1 MIKTLLLTLALLV
14 AFPAAAQ
21 VPFDDL
27 PEQTTLDP
35 TNQILVVDTTLADPL
50 QQQRRMMLRRA
61 LDWVTANPAGTATDT
76 LATLGIGGTVYNFAG
91 GGGTA
96 DGVLTDGSVSGDTA
110 TFTRSIGADVDVSGF
125 FSASN
130 LIAGSGITLT
140 PGAGN
145 NRTIV
150 ANSQPFALYEE
161 GIELT
166 SNLHGINFRGF
177 EVVVLDTPQGI
188 ANIRFGS
195 ILQDEGTELS
205 EDGSHIVNYTGA
217 GITSSFNNTTKA
229 LTVNVPGGTTLTAAA
244 TSGLLISGNA
254 ISFSPSRLSRFGAAE
269 PAARSDDLVLKNES
283 DANSPGLISVHNFL
297 EGIAGNNLSVDGN
310 NRQLNAEAADG
321 VLDLLNVSTTGARQ
335 LNLTLGRSEGL
346 AALTDTVQLPIATWA
361 VANDAL
367 ATGTAPPARLG
378 TGTRNSTTFLRGDGV
393 YAAAGGGGTVDG
405 VVSTAHLSTTGAR
418 QLDLT
423 LERTNGLSD
432 LQTGINLPIATW
444 AVEDN
449 ADVVGTAEPFRLGTG
464 TRDGTRFLKDDG
476 VWSPIPVAAMPD
488 WVDLPETPSTIT
500 ADGCVAGNAAGDAL
514 EFVTC
519 GSGGGGTDV
528 VANPGGSPSDDLTTV
543 TIAGTDYSIVADSGT
558 VSVFRTSLKDLTR
571 GTLQSTWE
579 QILDWDAA
587 NHVINYG
594 GFIRYSDS
602 TGRERVEIPPG
613 GGGLYLV
620 ATSIS
625 VASNLNNTRYTA
637 QVRFTIE
644 RGGVETEQ
652 PEIASCYD
660 RGSNTSDA
668 AAVSTCTVAHAVIY
682 NLQAGDRIGVQ
693 DRTQDS
699 ARQHSIVGAESF
711 VQIWRL
717 MEAASGGAVVAWAE
731 DGNTD
736 LIPSGKLG
744 SSVGTGEF
752 LYRDQ
757 TGPFWRSIVGA
768 SGGAQGDQ
776 VLVMDNSIVS
786 AIDGGSTGQ
795 VFTRT
800 NNSFAMSDP
809 TLTGLTDTP
818 ATITADECLAGDAAG
833 TALVFQ
839 TCGTGGGG
847 TGDITAVNTPTN
859 SGMLGGET
867 TGDVT
872 LGLDVSNLA
881 GYTSTVS
888 AIDHIAVSDES
899 ETDDPTRRL
908 TLSELATFAAAQANG
923 GIASTLGQFHI
934 QSNELPI
941 ATAVADADRVVG
953 WDQSAFSTRAFE
965 ASTLRDYVT
974 DGLVEVEANPGGAPA
989 AELSTITID
998 GTDYSIEGGG
1008 GGGTDAVFEHTTIA
1022 THTQTTNIGNTDA
1035 LAVTLD
1041 RNPAAGTLLKVVIV
1055 TTSESGGGTDT
1066 SYASTY
1072 LDSDDYLAL
1081 TEITALP
1088 NGNQTETDTALNV
1101 PFVGANDSALPT
1113 VSRALTL
1120 NRGSG
1125 TTIYVRINGFF
1136 ARYEPFVLTVEEL
1149 SIDGGGGGGGSTTF
1163 TALTDTPAAITADE
1177 CVAGN
1182 SAGDALEF
1190 VTCGA
1195 GGGGGDITAVLT
1207 ATDSGLTG
1215 GTTSGSADLAIADGG
1230 ITNVRIATDAV
1241 TRAKIG
1247 EAAVGTLE
1255 IASGGV
1261 GNSDLANDS
1270 VTNAKIANSA
1280 IGQHK
1285 IATGGVSNNN
1295 LSSGSVST
1303 VKIAAQAVT
1312 GVKIE
1317 ADVHLDG
1324 NPTTT
1329 TQADSDDSTRI
1340 ATTAFVQAN
1349 SGGGGGGDITAVLTG
1364 SGSGLTGGTTSGSAN
1379 LAIGNL
1385 AVTTPRLASNAV
1397 TTNKIAS
1404 GAVGTTDLANRAVT
1418 GGKIASSVSLAG
1430 NPTTTTQADSDDS
1443 TRIATTAFVQSVSG
1457 GGTGDITAVTTA
1469 SGSGLAGGVLTGA
1482 ADLSLSLNGMGS
1494 GGALEGRDE
1503 FPFDDKSDATQR
1515 TFLTSFENHAVWL
1528 AGATDGGIGVGTEG
1542 LVMDIDDLVTI
1553 STISEDD
1560 HMAIADDTIASRDT
1574 RRTTVGSFVSG
1585 TAGYGIR
1592 NDGEGNYRLDFD
1604 GLGASQGIDPSE
1616 DKMVIWN
1623 ESETGVHPNLIDM
1636 NTYFLSVTDQNVF
1649 GFDDSVAGD
1658 GLEIRDGG
1666 IGAELLEDDILN
1678 QLTTAAAVDPDAD
1691 FVAFVDRSAGD
1702 TKKVQVADLFD
1713 SAMGNQFAR
1722 DSDGEVIIAANG
1734 ITNYAIANSAI
1745 TQQKIAANAVRTTEI
1760 NNNAIT
1766 QAKMADN
1773 SVGPAEMDPE
1783 SATVGQ
1789 VMMIGSG
1796 GAPTWSHPFEFPR
1809 TSNGRA
1815 ISTNQDMALLT
1826 STIQVATGNT
1836 VNVSVTI
1843 TVTQSGTGSCAV
1855 QFYQFRSATPF
1866 GFTTITDTAET
1877 ETVTITTT
1885 SASIGANASGSAF
1898 PITLYLNE
1906 SGIGTGESCVIDAG
1920 DATLALTIP

>member
-1 MIKTLLLTLALLV
+1 MTKTLLTLVLLV
-14 AFPAAAQ
+14 ALPAAAQ
-21 VPFDDL
+21 VPFDQL

-96 DGVLTDGSVSGDTA
+96 DGVLTGGSVSGDTA

-254 ISFSPSRLSRFGAAE
+254 ISFSPSRLSRLGAAE

-449 ADVVGTAEPFRLGTG
+449 ADVVGTADPFRLGTG

-1136 ARYEPFVLTVEEL
+1136 TRYEPFVLTVEEL

-1190 VTCGA
+1190 VTCGT
-1195 GGGGGDITAVLT
+1195 GGGGAISQRSPRRSRAVCLV
-1207 ATDSGLTG
+1207 A
-1215 GTTSGSADLAIADGG
+1215 
-1230 ITNVRIATDAV
+1230 R
-1241 TRAKIG
+1241 
-1247 EAAVGTLE
+1247 
-1255 IASGGV
+1255 
-1261 GNSDLANDS
+1261 
-1270 VTNAKIANSA
+1270 
-1280 IGQHK
+1280 
-1285 IATGGVSNNN
+1285 
-1295 LSSGSVST
+1295 
-1303 VKIAAQAVT
+1303 
-1312 GVKIE
+1312 
-1317 ADVHLDG
+1317 
-1324 NPTTT
+1324 
-1329 TQADSDDSTRI
+1329 
-1340 ATTAFVQAN
+1340 
-1349 SGGGGGGDITAVLTG
+1349 
-1364 SGSGLTGGTTSGSAN
+1364 
-1379 LAIGNL
+1379 
-1385 AVTTPRLASNAV
+1385 RLA
-1397 TTNKIAS
+1397 TW
-1404 GAVGTTDLANRAVT
+1404 R
-1418 GGKIASSVSLAG
+1418 SS
-1430 NPTTTTQADSDDS
+1430 S
-1443 TRIATTAFVQSVSG
+1443 T
-1457 GGTGDITAVTTA
+1457 
-1469 SGSGLAGGVLTGA
+1469 
-1482 ADLSLSLNGMGS
+1482 
-1494 GGALEGRDE
+1494 
-1503 FPFDDKSDATQR
+1503 
-1515 TFLTSFENHAVWL
+1515 
-1528 AGATDGGIGVGTEG
+1528 
-1542 LVMDIDDLVTI
+1542 
-1553 STISEDD
+1553 
-1560 HMAIADDTIASRDT
+1560 
-1574 RRTTVGSFVSG
+1574 
-1585 TAGYGIR
+1585 
-1592 NDGEGNYRLDFD
+1592 
-1604 GLGASQGIDPSE
+1604 
-1616 DKMVIWN
+1616 
-1623 ESETGVHPNLIDM
+1623 
-1636 NTYFLSVTDQNVF
+1636 
-1649 GFDDSVAGD
+1649 
-1658 GLEIRDGG
+1658 
-1666 IGAELLEDDILN
+1666 
-1678 QLTTAAAVDPDAD
+1678 
-1691 FVAFVDRSAGD
+1691 
-1702 TKKVQVADLFD
+1702 
-1713 SAMGNQFAR
+1713 
-1722 DSDGEVIIAANG
+1722 
-1734 ITNYAIANSAI
+1734 
-1745 TQQKIAANAVRTTEI
+1745 
-1760 NNNAIT
+1760 
-1766 QAKMADN
+1766 
-1773 SVGPAEMDPE
+1773 
-1783 SATVGQ
+1783 
-1789 VMMIGSG
+1789 
-1796 GAPTWSHPFEFPR
+1796 
-1809 TSNGRA
+1809 
-1815 ISTNQDMALLT
+1815 
-1826 STIQVATGNT
+1826 
-1836 VNVSVTI
+1836 
-1843 TVTQSGTGSCAV
+1843 
-1855 QFYQFRSATPF
+1855 
-1866 GFTTITDTAET
+1866 
-1877 ETVTITTT
+1877 
-1885 SASIGANASGSAF
+1885 
-1898 PITLYLNE
+1898 
-1906 SGIGTGESCVIDAG
+1906 
-1920 DATLALTIP
+1920 

>member
-1 MIKTLLLTLALLV
+1 MTKTLLTLVLLV
-14 AFPAAAQ
+14 ALPAAAQ
-21 VPFDDL
+21 VPFDQL

-96 DGVLTDGSVSGDTA
+96 DGVLTGGSVSGDTA

-254 ISFSPSRLSRFGAAE
+254 ISFSPSRLSRLGAAE

-449 ADVVGTAEPFRLGTG
+449 ADVVGTADPFRLGTG

-543 TIAGTDYSIVADSGT
+543 TIAGTDYAI
-558 VSVFRTSLKDLTR
+558 
-571 GTLQSTWE
+571 
-579 QILDWDAA
+579 
-587 NHVINYG
+587 
-594 GFIRYSDS
+594 
-602 TGRERVEIPPG
+602 PG
-613 GGGLYLV
+613 GGGGGGTPV
-620 ATSIS
+620 TVTTAD
-625 VASNLNNTRYTA
+625 VASVTYVDGLNVGIEFTNTNEAIDTGIAVPANTKTILANWGAASTDATA
-637 QVRFTIE
+637 GLDLPWFALPIEEWERLDPVDAGATPTQGNSRFTRTWRDTDVTTLGGTQARQIWIAKGNNGNVFVFTDNVLYDAHPFRVRFEIHTPLTVVTDVT
-644 RGGVETEQ
+644 GG
-652 PEIASCYD
+652 
-660 RGSNTSDA
+660 
-668 AAVSTCTVAHAVIY
+668 
-682 NLQAGDRIGVQ
+682 
-693 DRTQDS
+693 
-699 ARQHSIVGAESF
+699 
-711 VQIWRL
+711 
-717 MEAASGGAVVAWAE
+717 
-731 DGNTD
+731 
-736 LIPSGKLG
+736 
-744 SSVGTGEF
+744 
-752 LYRDQ
+752 
-757 TGPFWRSIVGA
+757 
-768 SGGAQGDQ
+768 
-776 VLVMDNSIVS
+776 
-786 AIDGGSTGQ
+786 GGST
-795 VFTRT
+795 T
-800 NNSFAMSDP
+800 FAA
-809 TLTGLTDTP
+809 LTDTP
-818 ATITADECLAGDAAG
+818 TTITADQCVTGNAAGDA
-833 TALVFQ
+833 LVFAA
-839 TCGTGGGG
+839 CGSGSGDITSVSTASDSGLAGGADAGDVALSLDVKNLPIYDTPLSHLDHLPITDESVAGDPTRRLTLDQYATWAAGQANGGIGAVDGKFHIQPNELLLSTTPANADRLVGWDQSAFVPRAFELDTLRSYFRTVAANPGGSPSDSLTTISIDGTSYSIEGGGG

-1022 THTQTTNIGNTDA
+1022 THTQTANIGNTDA

-1136 ARYEPFVLTVEEL
+1136 TRYEPFVLTVEEL
-1149 SIDGGGGGGGSTTF
+1149 AISGGGGGGGSTTF

-1190 VTCGA
+1190 VTCGT
-1195 GGGGGDITAVLT
+1195 GGGGGDITAVT
-1207 ATDSGLTG
+1207 TPTNSGLAGGANTG
-1215 GTTSGSADLAIADGG
+1215 DVDLLLDVSNLPIYNTTIDGFDHL
-1230 ITNVRIATDAV
+1230 V
-1241 TRAKIG
+1241 
-1247 EAAVGTLE
+1247 L
-1255 IASGGV
+1255 
-1261 GNSDLANDS
+1261 SDES
-1270 VTNAKIANSA
+1270 VTNDPSRRFTLNQHATWLTALANGGISE
-1280 IGQHK
+1280 
-1285 IATGGVSNNN
+1285 TGGQLRIQPNELL
-1295 LSSGSVST
+1295 LSTAMADADRVVGWDQSAFGARAFEAST
-1303 VKIAAQAVT
+1303 LRDYVRDGLVEANPGGTPAATLTTVT
-1312 GVKIE
+1312 IDGTDYMIE
-1317 ADVHLDG
+1317 G
-1324 NPTTT
+1324 
-1329 TQADSDDSTRI
+1329 
-1340 ATTAFVQAN
+1340 
-1349 SGGGGGGDITAVLTG
+1349 GGGGGGDITAVLTG
-1364 SGSGLTGGTTSGSAN
+1364 SGSGLQGGTTSGSAN
-1379 LAIGNL
+1379 LAIANL
-1385 AVTTPRLASNAV
+1385 AITTPRLASNAV

-1418 GGKIASSVSLAG
+1418 GGKIASSVHLDG
-1430 NPTTTTQADSDDS
+1430 NPTTTTHADSDNS
-1443 TRIATTAFVQSVSG
+1443 TRIATTAFVQAVSG

-1469 SGSGLAGGVLTGA
+1469 SGSGLAGGVETGD

-1494 GGALEGRDE
+1494 GGALAAADE

-1515 TFLTSFENHAVWL
+1515 TFLTSFANHAAWL
-1528 AGATDGGIGVGTEG
+1528 AGGVNAGLGIGPGGEPNLDIADLANLVSLRVGDSLALSNTDDEDDDTQKMTIEAWTDLRAGHG
-1542 LVMDIDDLVTI
+1542 LTRDGTGFFFDGDDLTEHGGAI
-1553 STISEDD
+1553 DEDMD
-1560 HMAIADDTIASRDT
+1560 WLVVINDSFSSPLRSQKIRMRDFYSAT
-1574 RRTTVGSFVSG
+1574 
-1585 TAGYGIR
+1585 
-1592 NDGEGNYRLDFD
+1592 LDFN
-1604 GLGASQGIDPSE
+1604 A
-1616 DKMVIWN
+1616 
-1623 ESETGVHPNLIDM
+1623 
-1636 NTYFLSVTDQNVF
+1636 F
-1649 GFDDSVAGD
+1649 GFNGSDDVS
-1658 GLEIRDGG
+1658 IRDGG
-1666 IGAELLEDDILN
+1666 IGAEMFEDDILN
-1678 QLTTAAAVDPDAD
+1678 QLTTAAAVDPDVD
-1691 FVAFVDRSAGD
+1691 LVAFVDRSQGD

-1722 DSDGEVIIAANG
+1722 DSNG
-1734 ITNYAIANSAI
+1734 VVLLASGGVTNYAVA
-1745 TQQKIAANAVRTTEI
+1745 T
-1760 NNNAIT
+1760 NAIT
-1766 QAKMADN
+1766 KVKVADN
-1773 SVGPAEMDPE
+1773 TIGPSEIDPE
-1783 SATVGQ
+1783 SATEGQ
-1789 VMMIGSG
+1789 VITIDSG
-1796 GAPTWSHPFEFPR
+1796 GDPAWSNFESNIAGLSR
-1809 TSNGRA
+1809 TTAVASNYVL
-1815 ISTNQDMALLT
+1815 AL
-1826 STIQVATGNT
+1826 GNT
-1836 VNVSVTI
+1836 GGADRKIEIDDFVGDIIDNSTL
-1843 TVTQSGTGSCAV
+1843 TRSG
-1855 QFYQFRSATPF
+1855 
-1866 GFTTITDTAET
+1866 
-1877 ETVTITTT
+1877 
-1885 SASIGANASGSAF
+1885 
-1898 PITLYLNE
+1898 NE
-1906 SGIGTGESCVIDAG
+1906 IEIAQGNG
-1920 DATLALTIP
+1920 